1 MSFRACVSLLIFCL
15 GDLSIDSSGVLKS
28 STVTVL
34 LSISPFVPV
43 SMSYILICPVLGLY
57 VFTVV
62 ITSRIDSLIIM

>member
-43 SMSYILICPVLGLY
+43 SMSYILICPVLGPY

-62 ITSRIDSLIIM
+62 ITSGIDSLIIM